1 MPVSTRTMDRPT
13 EMDTPM
19 DMVFIITSFLMA
31 PEVTCSTCSF
41 STCTAGS
48 AATTRKPREGEVN
61 GREYFFKTIEE
72 FEKMIAD
79 DMLVEY
85 AQYVGNYYGTPKD
98 YVFEQ
103 MAEGRDVI
111 LEIEIQ
117 GAMKMKEKFP
127 ESLLFFMTPPSGAE
141 LMNRLKGRGTE
152 DEATIRSRM
161 KRALEEAEGVGA
173 YDFVLINE
181 TIETCAKELND
192 TVQKTKEKGYK
203 GAPEKERLE
212 GIDLINK
219 IKAELEGLLKGE

>member
-1 MPVSTRTMDRPT
+1 MSAKGKLVVVSG
-13 EMDTPM
+13 
-19 DMVFIITSFLMA
+19 
-31 PEVTCSTCSF
+31 F
-41 STCTAGS
+41 SGAGKGTVIKATLEKYPNYS
-48 AATTRKPREGEVN
+48 LSISATTRKPREGEVN

-192 TVQKTKEKGYK
+192 TVQKTKEKGYER
-203 GAPEKERLE
+203 APESERLE
-212 GIDLINK
+212 GIELINK
-219 IKAELEGLLKGE
+219 IKAELEGLVKGE

>member
-1 MPVSTRTMDRPT
+1 MSSSGKLVVVSG
-13 EMDTPM
+13 
-19 DMVFIITSFLMA
+19 
-31 PEVTCSTCSF
+31 F
-41 STCTAGS
+41 SGAGKGTVIKATLEKYPNYS
-48 AATTRKPREGEVN
+48 LSISATTRKPREGEVN

-161 KRALEEAEGVGA
+161 KRALEEAVGVGA

-212 GIDLINK
+212 GKDVINK

>member
-1 MPVSTRTMDRPT
+1 MSSSGKLVVVSG
-13 EMDTPM
+13 
-19 DMVFIITSFLMA
+19 
-31 PEVTCSTCSF
+31 F
-41 STCTAGS
+41 SGAGKGTVIKATLEKYPNYS
-48 AATTRKPREGEVN
+48 LSISATTRKPREGEVN

-141 LMNRLKGRGTE
+141 LMNRLTGRGTE

>member
-1 MPVSTRTMDRPT
+1 MSSSGKLVVVSG
-13 EMDTPM
+13 
-19 DMVFIITSFLMA
+19 
-31 PEVTCSTCSF
+31 F
-41 STCTAGS
+41 SGAGKGTVIKATLEKYPNYS
-48 AATTRKPREGEVN
+48 LSISATTRKPREGEVN

-141 LMNRLKGRGTE
+141 LMDRLKGRGTE

-173 YDFVLINE
+173 YDFVLVNDE
-181 TIETCAKELND
+181 IEACAKQLND
-192 TVQKTKEKGYK
+192 TVQKTKEKDYK
-203 GAPEKERLE
+203 GASEKERLE

-219 IKAELEGLLKGE
+219 IKAELEGLVKGD

>member
-1 MPVSTRTMDRPT
+1 
-13 EMDTPM
+13 
-19 DMVFIITSFLMA
+19 
-31 PEVTCSTCSF
+31 
-41 STCTAGS
+41 
-48 AATTRKPREGEVN
+48 
-61 GREYFFKTIEE
+61 
-72 FEKMIAD
+72 
-79 DMLVEY
+79 
-85 AQYVGNYYGTPKD
+85 
-98 YVFEQ
+98 
-103 MAEGRDVI
+103 
-111 LEIEIQ
+111 
-117 GAMKMKEKFP
+117 MKIKEKFP

>member
-1 MPVSTRTMDRPT
+1 MSAKGKLVVVSG
-13 EMDTPM
+13 
-19 DMVFIITSFLMA
+19 
-31 PEVTCSTCSF
+31 F
-41 STCTAGS
+41 SGAGKGTVIKATLEKYPNYS
-48 AATTRKPREGEVN
+48 LSISATTRKPREGEVN

-181 TIETCAKELND
+181 TIETCARELND

>member
-1 MPVSTRTMDRPT
+1 MSSSGKLVVVSG
-13 EMDTPM
+13 
-19 DMVFIITSFLMA
+19 
-31 PEVTCSTCSF
+31 F
-41 STCTAGS
+41 SGAGKGTVIKATLEKYPNYS
-48 AATTRKPREGEVN
+48 LSISATTRKPREGEVN

-161 KRALEEAEGVGA
+161 KRAIEEAEGVGA

-192 TVQKTKEKGYK
+192 TVQKTKEKGYER
-203 GAPEKERLE
+203 APESERLE
-212 GIDLINK
+212 GIELINK
-219 IKAELEGLLKGE
+219 IKAELEGLVKGE

>member
-1 MPVSTRTMDRPT
+1 MSAKGKLVVVSG
-13 EMDTPM
+13 
-19 DMVFIITSFLMA
+19 
-31 PEVTCSTCSF
+31 F
-41 STCTAGS
+41 SGAGKGTVIKATLEKYPNYS
-48 AATTRKPREGEVN
+48 LSISATTRKPREGEVN

-127 ESLLFFMTPPSGAE
+127 ESLLFFMTPPSGVE

-192 TVQKTKEKGYK
+192 TVQKTKEKGYER
-203 GAPEKERLE
+203 APESERLE
-212 GIDLINK
+212 GIELINK
-219 IKAELEGLLKGE
+219 IKAELEGLVKGE

>member
-1 MPVSTRTMDRPT
+1 MSAKGKLVVVSG
-13 EMDTPM
+13 
-19 DMVFIITSFLMA
+19 
-31 PEVTCSTCSF
+31 F
-41 STCTAGS
+41 SGAGKGTVIKATLEKYPNYS
-48 AATTRKPREGEVN
+48 LSISATTRKPREGEVN

-212 GIDLINK
+212 GIELINK
-219 IKAELEGLLKGE
+219 IKAELEGLVKGE

>member
-1 MPVSTRTMDRPT
+1 MSSSGKLVVVSG
-13 EMDTPM
+13 
-19 DMVFIITSFLMA
+19 
-31 PEVTCSTCSF
+31 F
-41 STCTAGS
+41 SGAGKGTVIKATLEKYPNYS
-48 AATTRKPREGEVN
+48 LSISATTRKPREGEVN

>member
-1 MPVSTRTMDRPT
+1 MSSSGKLVVVSG
-13 EMDTPM
+13 
-19 DMVFIITSFLMA
+19 
-31 PEVTCSTCSF
+31 F
-41 STCTAGS
+41 SGAGKGTVIKATLEKYPNYS
-48 AATTRKPREGEVN
+48 LSISATTRKPREGEVN

-141 LMNRLKGRGTE
+141 LMDRLKGRGTE

-192 TVQKTKEKGYK
+192 TVQKTKEKDYK

>member
-1 MPVSTRTMDRPT
+1 MSSSGKLVVVSG
-13 EMDTPM
+13 
-19 DMVFIITSFLMA
+19 
-31 PEVTCSTCSF
+31 F
-41 STCTAGS
+41 SGAGKGTVIKATLEKYPNYS
-48 AATTRKPREGEVN
+48 LSISATTRKPREGEVN

-192 TVQKTKEKGYK
+192 TVQKTKEKGYER
-203 GAPEKERLE
+203 APESERLE
-212 GIDLINK
+212 GIELINK
-219 IKAELEGLLKGE
+219 IKAELEGLVKGE

>member
-1 MPVSTRTMDRPT
+1 MSSSGKLVVVSG
-13 EMDTPM
+13 
-19 DMVFIITSFLMA
+19 
-31 PEVTCSTCSF
+31 F
-41 STCTAGS
+41 SGAGKGTVIKATLEKYPNYS
-48 AATTRKPREGEVN
+48 LSISATTRKPREGEVN

-141 LMNRLKGRGTE
+141 LMDRLKGRGTE

-181 TIETCAKELND
+181 TIETCAEELND
-192 TVQKTKEKGYK
+192 TVQKTKEKDYK

>member
-1 MPVSTRTMDRPT
+1 MSSSGKLVVVSG
-13 EMDTPM
+13 
-19 DMVFIITSFLMA
+19 
-31 PEVTCSTCSF
+31 F
-41 STCTAGS
+41 SGAGKGTVIKATLEKYPNYS
-48 AATTRKPREGEVN
+48 LSISATTRKPREGEVN

-141 LMNRLKGRGTE
+141 LMKRLKGRGTE

-203 GAPEKERLE
+203 GASEKERLE
-212 GIDLINK
+212 GIELINK
-219 IKAELEGLLKGE
+219 IKAELEGLVKGE